1 MPPAAAAAAIFPI
14 SPGQRRGVVTT
25 ISSSISNINSSI
37 SMSRRKQ
44 ANPNRVTAA
53 MEMGVVMAPRGF
65 AAAGLQAGSALGCYG
80 DANDADGCYD
90 DDLSS
95 VSAMMSAVMGAA
107 QLPRPGAHA
116 HLVGHHNNHLDI
128 DRDAGERGVGGGPIA
143 GAAAALARRAA
154 TIDGAL
160 SPRSLSP
167 APGRAHRQNGGGSG
181 ARRPVVGTAGA
192 PVVAAT
198 DTSPGAPGDGGT
210 GCHVCRVCRR
220 ALSSASSL
228 DRHMLVHS
236 GERPYRCPVCRQA
249 FTTNGNMHRHMKIHE
264 KEPGL
269 PDPWP
274 QMAPPQKHP
283 LGCPPVQELS
293 APPIALLGPPVT
305 AKRPLSPAET
315 EDEPWSSKRVAH
327 EQVEGGERPGSV
339 GSACGPGATEGP
351 RECHEAPGG
360 PQEALWRCPLCLKDS
375 AVEEQLGT
383 IPRCEH
389 CVPSSTSTSSTSSS
403 TTSTNISATSTS
415 DPTEPHRVP
424 HGAGSPGLSGG
435 ATTPS
440 NDDDDGDSG
449 LPKLRAAPMSP
460 SPPPPTAATTAS
472 PPLDPAHIQS
482 NPSSIPSGFQQLGFV
497 DFCCQKFPLI
507 AKAWCEENARRS
519 ASASHRF
526 VCTACDRAFPMAA
539 ALQLHHRTHHNLHRS
554 TSVQPHRERRL
565 HRHRDPAAH
574 PPAPLRPDGAVLGTV
589 PSDPADA
596 MVAFM
601 GYLGLRRATEVAT
614 PRPAGTAASGADRPR
629 VEASREGRSPP
640 VPSVTAVAAAPFPP
654 PRAFVARRPAPGAGP
669 ARSPLPVLAGAP
681 SGPSCE
687 LADIQQ
693 ILLMAA
699 TASPGTTGVLL
710 PLPPLSKAPPLAP
723 SSSFAATV
731 ATKLMPALKPK
742 PRAPPSVTAAAPP
755 VVAGTPSLLL
765 LPPSPTQAAS
775 ALACRAPP
783 LAPCRAPPVATATG
797 EAEGSLGVEGAVARG
812 GGTVVPDFA
821 VRPARSVVAADTVPG
836 AGDAVEPIDL
846 SVPKSNGAPTKHG
859 AGTAAPAL
867 PPAPPAAPAAPRP
880 HADERP
886 FRCSAAFRAKVNL
899 DKHSGPSGPAAPPSP
914 TGATGARLLPPP
926 SGPCPSG
933 GTGPD
938 GTADLSPPL
947 PSSPRDA
954 AVPSPPP
961 LGTLR
966 QEEAA
971 ETDPAPRRS
980 PASLSAGAGGWPPG
994 PGEGP
999 HVRRRPGSLLLRSI
1013 LAASGTGESPEKLF
1027 LTGGGLARAVASKEP
1042 PPLASIA
1049 QIISSVSAAPVLLR
1063 PGAAAGAGEEKEGGD
1078 PGRANGATRRESG
1091 PPSFESER
1099 RRRTAADSAPAV
1111 RKRGRPSNAAR
1122 AALANGTGPRPAAKR
1137 RRRSY
1142 EPGARSGRQSGGGVI
1157 GDGVIGGGKG
1167 VGSEAVDLD
1176 SSGEFA
1182 SIERMLDSMD
1192 SSRFMVLLEAAGAGI
1207 IPPAPPRPRVPSAG
1221 TGGSGGSGGEG
1232 ESDGGHRT
1240 PERPPAGGDGADGG
1254 DGGLEEEDEDGA
1266 EGGEFERQGGLKRNT
1281 YSNSVHRLKCPH
1293 CPRLFPWISSLQ
1305 RHMLTHTGEG
1315 RVAPHAPH
1323 AALAASHASRTP
1335 RVAQGERAGAATA
1348 PRVSLIASRVS
1359 RPCLPGQKPYPC
1371 PHCSAFFSTK
1381 SNCER
1386 HLTRK
1391 HMGKGGTPATPWQ
1404 LGCDGAI
1411 GGQASPPDSPRCICM
1426 ESVEEKAME
1435 PGLAVKLEIVEDDE
1449 GDDGRGSTGPATKT
1463 SPPPSPRSSPRP
1475 SPLPSSPAPSPLP
1488 GLAPPPTPPSSPSP
1502 PSLPPP
1508 PLLPTVPSQPTPSQP
1523 SPSQPSPLP
1532 PPSSSISS
1540 VTHADAGTSISP
1552 QKIKT
1557 EFPALANGFATAT
1570 NGNCDDAN
1578 NMDDDDD
1585 DDEEE
1590 EQGEGSEGW
1599 DDPDDDTSS
1608 NKSLDLDFAAKLIDF
1623 KLGPGGTGVGGLAI
1637 PTEVTAAAL
1646 GGPVRPL
1653 AAGSVPAALLVCE
1666 SCGKTFRHRAVL
1678 ARHRRVHTAER
1689 PFRCPQCE
1697 RTFTTK
1703 FNLQRHAQRHAAAA
1717 APAAA
1722 AARQTLAKLLPS
1734 GPLPDAVVPATV
1746 RGGGGIAVTA
1756 RDKRGKR
1763 GGGGARRGG
1772 GSSRDARCESR
1783 EHGSRGSEH
1792 GDGAA
1797 RAGEDVGEDGT
1808 AAGDVERGDGAPEG
1822 GEAGGGKEREKR
1834 KKVCEVCNKRFWSL
1848 QDLTRHMRSHT
1859 GERPYKC
1866 DTCERTFT
1874 LKHSLVR
1881 HRRIHDKGG
1890 RAEAWRPPGPRCL
1903 LPAPTTPPPAAQL
1916 PGTASPPPNDGAPSP
1931 PRETRDPGEVI
1942 QGSFF
1947 QSVGATVPFPTL
1959 TLGCWGVAAGAL
1971 GAGRTADAGAAG
1983 ASGGL
1988 AAARDRARRSD
1999 IIKSLLGLPDGTVLE
2014 QMLESADSAAQLL
2027 GV

>member
-1 MPPAAAAAAIFPI
+1 
-14 SPGQRRGVVTT
+14 
-25 ISSSISNINSSI
+25 
-37 SMSRRKQ
+37 MSRRKQ
-44 ANPNRVTAA
+44 ANPNRVTAVVECEDDEGTAAEERGGRSALISASTKGPRGPRGSQGLAFARRPHSSHAPRTLA

-116 HLVGHHNNHLDI
+116 HLVGHHGNHLDI

-181 ARRPVVGTAGA
+181 ARRPVVGNAGA

-305 AKRPLSPAET
+305 AKRPLSPAEA
-315 EDEPWSSKRVAH
+315 EDEPWSSKRVM
-327 EQVEGGERPGSV
+327 SV
-339 GSACGPGATEGP
+339 SACGPGATEGP

-360 PQEALWRCPLCLKDS
+360 PQEALWRCPLCLKHS

-383 IPRCEH
+383 IPR
-389 CVPSSTSTSSTSSS
+389 
-403 TTSTNISATSTS
+403 
-415 DPTEPHRVP
+415 
-424 HGAGSPGLSGG
+424 
-435 ATTPS
+435 
-440 NDDDDGDSG
+440 
-449 LPKLRAAPMSP
+449 
-460 SPPPPTAATTAS
+460 

-614 PRPAGTAASGADRPR
+614 PRPTGTAASGADRPR

-640 VPSVTAVAAAPFPP
+640 APSVTAVAAAPFPP

-669 ARSPLPVLAGAP
+669 ARSPLPVPAGAP

-723 SSSFAATV
+723 PSSFAATV

-755 VVAGTPSLLL
+755 VVTGTLLP

-886 FRCSAAFRAKVNL
+886 FRCSAAFRAKANL

-926 SGPCPSG
+926 PGPCPSG

-954 AVPSPPP
+954 AVPSPP
-961 LGTLR
+961 LGTLK
-966 QEEAA
+966 QEEPAEEAA

-980 PASLSAGAGGWPPG
+980 PASLSADAGGWPPG

-1063 PGAAAGAGEEKEGGD
+1063 PGAAAGAGEEMEGGD

-1099 RRRTAADSAPAV
+1099 RRRTAAGSAPAV

-1122 AALANGTGPRPAAKR
+1122 AALANGTGPRLAAKR
-1137 RRRSY
+1137 RRWSD

-1157 GDGVIGGGKG
+1157 GGGVIGGGGKG

-1192 SSRFMVLLEAAGAGI
+1192 SSRFMVLLEAAGA
-1207 IPPAPPRPRVPSAG
+1207 
-1221 TGGSGGSGGEG
+1221 
-1232 ESDGGHRT
+1232 
-1240 PERPPAGGDGADGG
+1240 DGADGG

-1305 RHMLTHTGEG
+1305 RHMLTHTG
-1315 RVAPHAPH
+1315 
-1323 AALAASHASRTP
+1323 
-1335 RVAQGERAGAATA
+1335 
-1348 PRVSLIASRVS
+1348 
-1359 RPCLPGQKPYPC
+1359 
-1371 PHCSAFFSTK
+1371 
-1381 SNCER
+1381 
-1386 HLTRK
+1386 
-1391 HMGKGGTPATPWQ
+1391 
-1404 LGCDGAI
+1404 
-1411 GGQASPPDSPRCICM
+1411 
-1426 ESVEEKAME
+1426 
-1435 PGLAVKLEIVEDDE
+1435 
-1449 GDDGRGSTGPATKT
+1449 
-1463 SPPPSPRSSPRP
+1463 
-1475 SPLPSSPAPSPLP
+1475 
-1488 GLAPPPTPPSSPSP
+1488 
-1502 PSLPPP
+1502 
-1508 PLLPTVPSQPTPSQP
+1508 
-1523 SPSQPSPLP
+1523 
-1532 PPSSSISS
+1532 
-1540 VTHADAGTSISP
+1540 TSISP

-1578 NMDDDDD
+1578 NMDEDDD

-1903 LPAPTTPPPAAQL
+1903 LPAPTTPPPAAQP

>member
-1 MPPAAAAAAIFPI
+1 
-14 SPGQRRGVVTT
+14 
-25 ISSSISNINSSI
+25 
-37 SMSRRKQ
+37 
-44 ANPNRVTAA
+44 

-65 AAAGLQAGSALGCYG
+65 AAAALQAGSALGCYG

-116 HLVGHHNNHLDI
+116 HLVGHHGNHLDI
-128 DRDAGERGVGGGPIA
+128 DCDAGERGVGGGPIT
-143 GAAAALARRAA
+143 GAAVALARKAA

-269 PDPWP
+269 SDPWP

-305 AKRPLSPAET
+305 AKRPLSPTEA

-327 EQVEGGERPGSV
+327 EQVEGEERPGSV
-339 GSACGPGATEGP
+339 GSACGPGGTEGP
-351 RECHEAPGG
+351 RESHEAPRG

-375 AVEEQLGT
+375 TVEEQLGT

-389 CVPSSTSTSSTSSS
+389 CVPSSTSTSSTSFS
-403 TTSTNISATSTS
+403 TTSTNISATSTN
-415 DPTEPHRVP
+415 DPTGPDRVS
-424 HGAGSPGLSGG
+424 HGAGSPGLSG
-435 ATTPS
+435 AMVPS
-440 NDDDDGDSG
+440 NDDDDNDSG
-449 LPKLRAAPMSP
+449 PSKLRAAPMSP
-460 SPPPPTAATTAS
+460 SPPPPTPPPTAATTAS

-482 NPSSIPSGFQQLGFV
+482 IPSIPSGFQQLGFV

-554 TSVQPHRERRL
+554 PSVRLHRERRL
-565 HRHRDPAAH
+565 HRQHDPAPQ
-574 PPAPLRPDGAVLGTV
+574 PPDPLLVRPDGAVLGTV
-589 PSDPADA
+589 PCEPPD
-596 MVAFM
+596 VKVTFM

-614 PRPAGTAASGADRPR
+614 PHPASTSASGANRPWD
-629 VEASREGRSPP
+629 EASRERRSLPA
-640 VPSVTAVAAAPFPP
+640 PSVTAVAAARSLP

-669 ARSPLPVLAGAP
+669 ARSPLPVPAGAP

-693 ILLMAA
+693 ILRMAA
-699 TASPGTTGVLL
+699 TASPGMTGVLL

-723 SSSFAATV
+723 PSSSAATA

-742 PRAPPSVTAAAPP
+742 PRALPSVTAAAPP
-755 VVAGTPSLLL
+755 VVAGTLLL
-765 LPPSPTQAAS
+765 LPLPPSPTQAAS

-812 GGTVVPDFA
+812 GGTVVPGFA
-821 VRPARSVVAADTVPG
+821 VRLVQSVVAAPPTPPCHPFGCPGEGGAVDTVPG

-846 SVPKSNGAPTKHG
+846 SVPKSNGAPAKHG
-859 AGTAAPAL
+859 AGTATPAL

-880 HADERP
+880 HANERP
-886 FRCSAAFRAKVNL
+886 FRCYHCSAAFRVKANL
-899 DKHSGPSGPAAPPSP
+899 DKHVGAKHSGPTSPTTPPLP
-914 TGATGARLLPPP
+914 TGAACATGAQLLPLRPLLPRLSP
-926 SGPCPSG
+926 SGS
-933 GTGPD
+933 TGPD
-938 GTADLSPPL
+938 GTVDLSPPL
-947 PSSPRDA
+947 LSSPRDA
-954 AVPSPPP
+954 AVPPLPHHAVECGGHEGVSAVESPLL
-961 LGTLR
+961 LGTLK
-966 QEEAA
+966 QEDLAEEVA
-971 ETDPAPRRS
+971 ETDPAPPHS
-980 PASLSAGAGGWPPG
+980 PASLSASAGGWPTG

-1013 LAASGTGESPEKLF
+1013 LAASSTSESLEKLF
-1027 LTGGGLARAVASKEP
+1027 LTGVGLTRAVASKEP

-1063 PGAAAGAGEEKEGGD
+1063 PGAADRAGEEKEGGD
-1078 PGRANGATRRESG
+1078 LGRANGATRRESG
-1091 PPSFESER
+1091 PLSFESER
-1099 RRRTAADSAPAV
+1099 RRRTTAGSAPAV

-1137 RRRSY
+1137 RRRSD
-1142 EPGARSGRQSGGGVI
+1142 EPGARSGRQSGGGA
-1157 GDGVIGGGKG
+1157 IGGGSCGKG
-1167 VGSEAVDLD
+1167 EDSEAVDLD

-1232 ESDGGHRT
+1232 ESDGGHCT
-1240 PERPPAGGDGADGG
+1240 PERRPAIGDGADGG
-1254 DGGLEEEDEDGA
+1254 DGGLEEEDEDGV
-1266 EGGEFERQGGLKRNT
+1266 EVGEFEHQGGLKRNT

-1305 RHMLTHTGEG
+1305 RHMLTHTG
-1315 RVAPHAPH
+1315 
-1323 AALAASHASRTP
+1323 
-1335 RVAQGERAGAATA
+1335 
-1348 PRVSLIASRVS
+1348 
-1359 RPCLPGQKPYPC
+1359 QKPYPC
-1371 PHCSAFFSTK
+1371 PHCSTFFSTK

-1391 HMGKGGTPATPWQ
+1391 HMGKGDTPATPWE

-1426 ESVEEKAME
+1426 ESVKEKAVE
-1435 PGLAVKLEIVEDDE
+1435 SGLAVKLEIVEDDE
-1449 GDDGRGSTGPATKT
+1449 GDDGCGSAGPATKT
-1463 SPPPSPRSSPRP
+1463 SPPPSPQT
-1475 SPLPSSPAPSPLP
+1475 SSPAPSPMP

-1508 PLLPTVPSQPTPSQP
+1508 PLPPTVSSQPSPSQPTPSQP

-1532 PPSSSISS
+1532 TPSSSISS
-1540 VTHADAGTSISP
+1540 VAHADAGTSISP

-1557 EFPALANGFATAT
+1557 EFPVLTNGFATAT

-1578 NMDDDDD
+1578 NIDDDDD
-1585 DDEEE
+1585 DEE

-1623 KLGPGGTGVGGLAI
+1623 KLGPGGTGVGGLVS
-1637 PTEVTAAAL
+1637 PTEVASAAL

-1653 AAGSVPAALLVCE
+1653 AAGGVPAALLVCE

-1717 APAAA
+1717 PAAA

-1734 GPLPDAVVPATV
+1734 GPLPDTVVPATV
-1746 RGGGGIAVTA
+1746 NGGGGITVTV

-1772 GSSRDARCESR
+1772 GGGSSRDARCESR
-1783 EHGSRGSEH
+1783 EHGSQGSEH
-1792 GDGAA
+1792 GDGAS

-1808 AAGDVERGDGAPEG
+1808 VAGDVERGDGAPEG
-1822 GEAGGGKEREKR
+1822 GEAVGGKEREKR

-1903 LPAPTTPPPAAQL
+1903 LPAPTTPPPAAQP

-1947 QSVGATVPFPTL
+1947 QSVGANVPFPTL
-1959 TLGCWGVAAGAL
+1959 ALGCWGVAAGAL
-1971 GAGRTADAGAAG
+1971 GAGRTADAGAAS